1 MTTLAAI
8 ATKDALIM
16 GCDSLA
22 SVTIPMVDPV
32 SLIQYFDTTDGKMK
46 IGTDGQPLLKDFSTL
61 YGYAQ
66 DLPYN
71 HMTHVD
77 KLFSLS
83 PLEMGVMT
91 TGLASIG
98 NFTIKNLINQFKSS
112 DKAFKKGK
120 QQSNYTV
127 KGIAERLLTF
137 INTYYLKEFSD
148 KQKQYLEFMIGGY
161 DKRKHIPSILRI
173 YVHDN
178 KIEETIDNFGIV
190 FGGQMMEIQRLVF
203 GTDSTNRI
211 KIIERSK
218 QLFNNYYKKS
228 IRLESLA
235 MKLYKRGSGIK
246 K

>member
-1 MTTLAAI
+1 VLGI
-8 ATKDALIM
+8 I
-16 GCDSLA
+16 
-22 SVTIPMVDPV
+22 I
-32 SLIQYFDTTDGKMK
+32 
-46 IGTDGQPLLKDFSTL
+46 FSI
-61 YGYAQ
+61 
-66 DLPYN
+66 
-71 HMTHVD
+71 
-77 KLFSLS
+77 
-83 PLEMGVMT
+83 E
-91 TGLASIG
+91 
-98 NFTIKNLINQFKSS
+98 S

-218 QLFNNYYKKS
+218 QLFNNY
-228 IRLESLA
+228 IITVRLIVEQIQLVV
-235 MKLYKRGSGIK
+235 RWFF
-246 K
+246 